1 MASTL
6 RLIGA
11 GFVGLFLIMGIAVVG
26 TAFTTVD
33 EGQAAV
39 ETNWGEY
46 TGNTYQSGG
55 HWIGDGIIPNGVTHG
70 VQMLN
75 TEAQTMELQVT
86 DGLSQDGQD
95 IDATVSVTYSLDGEQ
110 AGSFYSDSD
119 QSEPFRSVSMW
130 ETRIGERSVESA
142 VQDATASVSTQEMV
156 EDIESGDSDGA
167 NMQTLRQE
175 ILEEVEAQLEEETN
189 ANSPEIEIQSV
200 RIEKVT
206 LSDQLS
212 SSLESIATENA
223 EAERKLIEAT
233 GEAEAER
240 ERAQGEADA
249 FNTVVEA
256 YGSEEK
262 ALQSEWIEA
271 INEDEGTIVLDGE
284 AAPILDLNNDQVTTD
299 DSEDSGSSDSNS
311 SD

>member
-1 MASTL
+1 MVSTL

-11 GFVGLFLIMGIAVVG
+11 GFIGLFLIVGLAVVG

-55 HWIGDGIIPNGVTHG
+55 HWIGDGIIPNGVTHS
-70 VQMLN
+70 VHMLN
-75 TEAQTMELQVT
+75 TEARTMELQVT

-95 IDATVSVTYSLDGEQ
+95 IDATVSVTYSLKGQQ

-119 QSEPFRSVSMW
+119 QSEPFRSVDMW
-130 ETRIGERSVESA
+130 EKRIGERAVESA

-156 EDIESGDSDGA
+156 EDIESGNAQGA

-175 ILEEVEAQLEEETN
+175 ILVEVENQLEAETN
-189 ANSPEIEIQSV
+189 ENSPEIEIQSV

-206 LSDQLS
+206 LSKELS
-212 SSLESIATENA
+212 GSLESIATENA
-223 EAERKLIEAT
+223 EAERKLIEAQ
-233 GEAEAER
+233 GEADAVR

-249 FNTVVEA
+249 FDTVVEA
-256 YGSEEK
+256 YGSEER

-271 INEDEGTIVLDGE
+271 INEDEGTIVLDAE
-284 AAPILDLNNDQVTTD
+284 AAPILDLNNGQVTTD
-299 DSEDSGSSDSNS
+299 DSSNEDENS
-311 SD
+311 SG

>member
-11 GFVGLFLIMGIAVVG
+11 AFIGLFLIVGLAVVG

-55 HWIGDGIIPNGVTHG
+55 HWIGDGLIPNGVTHS

-75 TEAQTMELQVT
+75 TEAQTMELSVT

-95 IDATVSVTYSLDGEQ
+95 IDATVSVTYSLDGQQ
-110 AGSFYSDSD
+110 AGSFYSDSE
-119 QSEPFRSVSMW
+119 QSEPFRSVGIW
-130 ETRIGERSVESA
+130 ESRIGERAVVSA
-142 VQDATASVSTQEMV
+142 VQDATSSVSTREMV
-156 EDIESGDSDGA
+156 QDIESGEGDS
-167 NMQTLRQE
+167 NINTLRSE
-175 ILEEVEAQLEEETN
+175 IQVEVENQLREETN
-189 ANSPEIEIQSV
+189 ANSPEIKIQSV

-206 LSDQLS
+206 LSNQLS

-223 EAERKLIEAT
+223 EAERKLIEAR
-233 GEAEAER
+233 GEAEAQR

-271 INEDEGTIVLDGE
+271 INEDEGTIVLDAE
-284 AAPILDLNNDQVTTD
+284 AAPILDLNNNQVTTD
-299 DSEDSGSSDSNS
+299 DSSNEDENS
-311 SD
+311 SG

>member
-11 GFVGLFLIMGIAVVG
+11 GFIGLFVVVGLVG
-26 TAFTTVD
+26 VGLAFTTVD
-33 EGQAAV
+33 EGEAAV

-55 HWIGDGIIPNGVTHG
+55 HWIGDGLIPNGYTHG

-75 TEAQTMELQVT
+75 TEAQTMELSVT

-95 IDATVSVTYSLDGEQ
+95 IDATVSVTYSLDGQQ
-110 AGSFYSDSD
+110 AGSFYSDSE
-119 QSEPFRSVSMW
+119 QSEPFRSVGIW
-130 ETRIGERSVESA
+130 ETRIGERAVVSA
-142 VQDATASVSTQEMV
+142 VQDATSSVSTREMV
-156 EDIESGDSDGA
+156 EDIESGEGDS
-167 NMQTLRQE
+167 NINTLRSE
-175 ILEEVEAQLEEETN
+175 IQVEVENQLREETE
-189 ANSPEIEIQSV
+189 ANSPEIDIQSV

-223 EAERKLIEAT
+223 EAERKLIEAR
-233 GEAEAER
+233 GEAEAQR

-249 FNTVVEA
+249 FDTVVEA

-262 ALQSEWIEA
+262 ALQSEWIQA

-284 AAPILDLNNDQVTTD
+284 AAPILDLNQDQVTTSDED
-299 DSEDSGSSDSNS
+299 DSDSNDSNS
-311 SD
+311 SG